1 MSVSHHHHH
10 HHEIEDEESE
20 RKTRVVVIITLV
32 TMVIE
37 IYAGIVTKS
46 MGLLAD
52 GWHMGTHA
60 GALSITLY
68 AYYYARTEKSVKDKR
83 ESVMALAGFTSGI
96 ILALVAIYIGLES
109 IDKVLNP
116 PEIQYTQ
123 AIAVA
128 FFGLIVNIVC
138 AYILGIEG
146 HDHDHSHDHDHDHS
160 HDHDHDHSHDHDHD
174 HSHDNKP
181 ENLERGTWDVALNTY
196 KEDFDAVKSVFDSYV
211 TPPDEIEDLN
221 RRGAYMHVLADALVS
236 ILILLALILGLL
248 NSKLAILDPMIGI
261 IGGIIIA
268 RWSLSLITES
278 KNQLLGI
285 D

>member
-20 RKTRVVVIITLV
+20 RKTRIVVIITLV

-68 AYYYARTEKSVKDKR
+68 AYYYARTEKTVKDKR
-83 ESVMALAGFTSGI
+83 EAVMALAGFTSGI

-109 IDKVLNP
+109 IDKVVNP
-116 PEIQYTQ
+116 PEIDYNT

-128 FFGLIVNIVC
+128 FFGLVVNIVC

-146 HDHDHSHDHDHDHS
+146 HHHHDHDHDHAPD
-160 HDHDHDHSHDHDHD
+160 HDHDHDHDH
-174 HSHDNKP
+174 
-181 ENLERGTWDVALNTY
+181 ENVERGTWDVALNTY
-196 KEDFDAVKSVFDSYV
+196 KEDFSAVKSVFDSYV
-211 TPPDEIEDLN
+211 TNPDEIEDLN

-236 ILILLALILGLL
+236 ILILVALALGFL
-248 NSKLAILDPMIGI
+248 NSKLAILDPLIGL

-268 RWSLSLITES
+268 RWSLSLISES

>member
-160 HDHDHDHSHDHDHD
+160 HDHDHDHSHD
-174 HSHDNKP
+174 NKP

>member
-1 MSVSHHHHH
+1 MSVGHHHHH

-20 RKTRVVVIITLV
+20 RKTRIVVIITLV

-60 GALSITLY
+60 GALAITLY

-96 ILALVAIYIGLES
+96 VLALVAIYIGLES
-109 IDKVLNP
+109 LDKVVNP
-116 PEIQYTQ
+116 QDIQFRE

-128 FFGLIVNIVC
+128 FFGLLVNIAC

-146 HDHDHSHDHDHDHS
+146 RHHHHDHNHKKS
-160 HDHDHDHSHDHDHD
+160 
-174 HSHDNKP
+174 
-181 ENLERGTWDVALNTY
+181 ERGTWNVALDTY
-196 KEDFDAVKSVFDSYV
+196 KEDFDTVKSVFDSYV
-211 TPPDEIEDLN
+211 TPADEIEDLN

-236 ILILLALILGLL
+236 ILILIALILGMLFP
-248 NSKLAILDPMIGI
+248 KLTILDPLIGV
-261 IGGIIIA
+261 IGGVIIA
-268 RWSLSLITES
+268 RWALSLITES

-285 D
+285 N

>member
-20 RKTRVVVIITLV
+20 RKTRIVVIITLV

-68 AYYYARTEKSVKDKR
+68 AYYYARTEKTVKDKR
-83 ESVMALAGFTSGI
+83 EAVMALAGFTSGI

-109 IDKVLNP
+109 IDKVVNP
-116 PEIQYTQ
+116 PEIDYNT
-123 AIAVA
+123 AIVVA
-128 FFGLIVNIVC
+128 FFGLVVNIVC

-146 HDHDHSHDHDHDHS
+146 HHHVHDHDHS
-160 HDHDHDHSHDHDHD
+160 HDDKHDHDHD
-174 HSHDNKP
+174 HKHEKS
-181 ENLERGTWDVALNTY
+181 ERGTWDVALDTY
-196 KEDFDAVKSVFDSYV
+196 KEDFSAVKSVFDSYV
-211 TPPDEIEDLN
+211 TNPDEIEDLN

-236 ILILLALILGLL
+236 ILILVALALGFI
-248 NSKLAILDPMIGI
+248 NSKLAILDPLIGL

-268 RWSLSLITES
+268 RWSLSLISES

>member
-1 MSVSHHHHH
+1 MVLGPHHHH
-10 HHEIEDEESE
+10 HHEIDDEESE
-20 RKTRVVVIITLV
+20 RKTRIVVVITLV

-68 AYYYARTEKSVKDKR
+68 AYYYARTEESVKGKR

-109 IDKVLNP
+109 LDKVVNP
-116 PEIQYTQ
+116 PDIQFSE

-128 FFGLIVNIVC
+128 SFGLLVNIAC

-146 HDHDHSHDHDHDHS
+146 HHHDHEHDHEHDHHHKKS
-160 HDHDHDHSHDHDHD
+160 
-174 HSHDNKP
+174 
-181 ENLERGTWDVALNTY
+181 ERGTWDVALNTY
-196 KEDFDAVKSVFDSYV
+196 KEDFDKVKSVFDSYV
-211 TPPDEIEDLN
+211 TPADEIEDLN

-236 ILILLALILGLL
+236 VLILIALVLGMLFP
-248 NSKLAILDPMIGI
+248 KLAILDPLIGI
-261 IGGIIIA
+261 IGGVIIA
-268 RWSLSLITES
+268 RWALSLITES

>member
-20 RKTRVVVIITLV
+20 RKTRIVVIITLV

-116 PEIQYTQ
+116 PEIQYIE
-123 AIAVA
+123 AITVA

-146 HDHDHSHDHDHDHS
+146 HHHDHSHEHDHDHS
-160 HDHDHDHSHDHDHD
+160 HEYDHGHEHEH
-174 HSHDNKP
+174 

-236 ILILLALILGLL
+236 ILILIALILGLL

-261 IGGIIIA
+261 IGGIIIG

>member
-1 MSVSHHHHH
+1 MVVGPHHHH
-10 HHEIEDEESE
+10 HHEIDDEESE
-20 RKTRVVVIITLV
+20 RKTRIVVVITLV

-68 AYYYARTEKSVKDKR
+68 AYYYARTEESVKGKR

-109 IDKVLNP
+109 LDKVVNP
-116 PEIQYTQ
+116 PDIQFTE

-128 FFGLIVNIVC
+128 SFGLLVNIAC

-146 HDHDHSHDHDHDHS
+146 HRHDHEHDHEHDHDHEHGHDHE
-160 HDHDHDHSHDHDHD
+160 HDHDHKKS
-174 HSHDNKP
+174 
-181 ENLERGTWDVALNTY
+181 ERGTWDVALNTY
-196 KEDFDAVKSVFDSYV
+196 KEDFDKVKSVFDSYV
-211 TPPDEIEDLN
+211 TPADEIDDLN

-236 ILILLALILGLL
+236 VLILIALVLGMLFP
-248 NSKLAILDPMIGI
+248 KLAILDPLIGI
-261 IGGIIIA
+261 IGGVIIA
-268 RWSLSLITES
+268 RWALSLITES

>member
-1 MSVSHHHHH
+1 MVVGPHHHH
-10 HHEIEDEESE
+10 HHEIDDEESE
-20 RKTRVVVIITLV
+20 RKTRIVVVITLV
-32 TMVIE
+32 TMIIE

-60 GALSITLY
+60 GALLITLY
-68 AYYYARTEKSVKDKR
+68 AYYYARTEESVKGKR

-109 IDKVLNP
+109 IDKVVNP
-116 PEIQYTQ
+116 PDIQFSE

-128 FFGLIVNIVC
+128 FFGLLVNIAC

-146 HDHDHSHDHDHDHS
+146 HHHNHDHDHNNDHRHDHNHDHN
-160 HDHDHDHSHDHDHD
+160 HDHDHNHKKS
-174 HSHDNKP
+174 
-181 ENLERGTWDVALNTY
+181 ERGTWNVALNTY
-196 KEDFDAVKSVFDSYV
+196 KEDFDKVKSVFDSYV
-211 TPPDEIEDLN
+211 TPADEIEDLN

-236 ILILLALILGLL
+236 VLILIALILGMLFP
-248 NSKLAILDPMIGI
+248 KLAILDPLIGI
-261 IGGIIIA
+261 IGGVIIA
-268 RWSLSLITES
+268 RWALSLITES

>member
-116 PEIQYTQ
+116 PEIQYIE
-123 AIAVA
+123 AITVA

-146 HDHDHSHDHDHDHS
+146 HHHDHSHEHDHDHS
-160 HDHDHDHSHDHDHD
+160 YEHDHGHEHEH
-174 HSHDNKP
+174 

-236 ILILLALILGLL
+236 ILILIALILGLL

-261 IGGIIIA
+261 IGGIIIG

>member
-109 IDKVLNP
+109 IDKVVNP

-146 HDHDHSHDHDHDHS
+146 HGHDHSHDHGHDQGHDHV
-160 HDHDHDHSHDHDHD
+160 
-174 HSHDNKP
+174 HSHDNKS

-278 KNQLLGI
+278 KNRLLGI

>member
-1 MSVSHHHHH
+1 MVVGPHHHH
-10 HHEIEDEESE
+10 HHEIDDEESE
-20 RKTRVVVIITLV
+20 RKTRIVVVITLV

-68 AYYYARTEKSVKDKR
+68 AYYYARTEESVKGKR

-109 IDKVLNP
+109 LDKVVNP
-116 PEIQYTQ
+116 PDIQFTE

-128 FFGLIVNIVC
+128 SFGLLVNIAC

-146 HDHDHSHDHDHDHS
+146 HHHDHEHGHEHDHEHDHEHGHDHEHDHDHKKS
-160 HDHDHDHSHDHDHD
+160 
-174 HSHDNKP
+174 
-181 ENLERGTWDVALNTY
+181 ERGTWDVALNTY
-196 KEDFDAVKSVFDSYV
+196 KEDFDKVKSVFDSYV
-211 TPPDEIEDLN
+211 TPADEIEDLN

-236 ILILLALILGLL
+236 VLILMALVLGMLFP
-248 NSKLAILDPMIGI
+248 KLAILDPLIGI
-261 IGGIIIA
+261 IGGVIIA
-268 RWSLSLITES
+268 RWALSLITES

>member
-1 MSVSHHHHH
+1 MSVGHHHHH

-68 AYYYARTEKSVKDKR
+68 AYYYARTEKSVKGKR

-116 PEIQYTQ
+116 PEIQYIE
-123 AIAVA
+123 AITVA

-146 HDHDHSHDHDHDHS
+146 HHHDHSHEHDHDHS
-160 HDHDHDHSHDHDHD
+160 HEHDHDHSHEYDHGHE
-174 HSHDNKP
+174 HEH

-236 ILILLALILGLL
+236 ILILIALILGLL

-261 IGGIIIA
+261 IGGIIIG

>member
-1 MSVSHHHHH
+1 MSVGHHHH

-20 RKTRVVVIITLV
+20 RKTRIVVIITLL
-32 TMVIE
+32 TMVVE

-68 AYYYARTEKSVKDKR
+68 AYYYARTEESVKGKR

-109 IDKVLNP
+109 LDKVVNP
-116 PEIQYTQ
+116 PDIQFRE
-123 AIAVA
+123 AITVA
-128 FFGLIVNIVC
+128 FFGLLVNIAC

-146 HDHDHSHDHDHDHS
+146 RQHDHDHDH
-160 HDHDHDHSHDHDHD
+160 DHDHNHKS
-174 HSHDNKP
+174 S
-181 ENLERGTWDVALNTY
+181 ERGTWNVALKTY
-196 KEDFDAVKSVFDSYV
+196 KEDFDTVKSVFDSYV
-211 TPPDEIEDLN
+211 TPADEIDDLN

-236 ILILLALILGLL
+236 VLILVALILGL
-248 NSKLAILDPMIGI
+248 
-261 IGGIIIA
+261 
-268 RWSLSLITES
+268 SLIH
-278 KNQLLGI
+278 I
-285 D
+285 

>member
-1 MSVSHHHHH
+1 MVVGPHHHH
-10 HHEIEDEESE
+10 HHEIDDEESE
-20 RKTRVVVIITLV
+20 RKTRIVVVITLV

-68 AYYYARTEKSVKDKR
+68 AYYYARTEESVKGKR

-109 IDKVLNP
+109 LDKVVNP
-116 PEIQYTQ
+116 PDIQFTE

-128 FFGLIVNIVC
+128 SFGLLVNIAC

-146 HDHDHSHDHDHDHS
+146 HHHDHEHGHEHDHEHDHEHGHDHEHDHDHKKS
-160 HDHDHDHSHDHDHD
+160 
-174 HSHDNKP
+174 
-181 ENLERGTWDVALNTY
+181 ERGTWDVALNTY
-196 KEDFDAVKSVFDSYV
+196 KEDFDKVKSVFDSYV
-211 TPPDEIEDLN
+211 TPADEIEDLN

-236 ILILLALILGLL
+236 VLILIALVLGMLFP
-248 NSKLAILDPMIGI
+248 KLAILDPLIGI
-261 IGGIIIA
+261 IGGVIIA
-268 RWSLSLITES
+268 RWALSLITES

>member
-109 IDKVLNP
+109 IDKVVNP

-146 HDHDHSHDHDHDHS
+146 HGHDHSHDHGHDQGHDHV
-160 HDHDHDHSHDHDHD
+160 
-174 HSHDNKP
+174 HSHDNKS

>member
-146 HDHDHSHDHDHDHS
+146 HGHDHSHDHGHDQGHDHV
-160 HDHDHDHSHDHDHD
+160 
-174 HSHDNKP
+174 HSHDNKS

-278 KNQLLGI
+278 KNRLLGI

>member
-10 HHEIEDEESE
+10 SHEIDDEESE
-20 RKTRVVVIITLV
+20 RKTRIVIIITLV

-68 AYYYARTEKSVKDKR
+68 AYYYARTEKSVKDKK

-96 ILALVAIYIGLES
+96 ILALVALYIGLES
-109 IDKVLNP
+109 IDRVINR
-116 PEIQYTQ
+116 PEIQYEE

-146 HDHDHSHDHDHDHS
+146 HVHNSDHDHDHDHDHN
-160 HDHDHDHSHDHDHD
+160 HDHDD
-174 HSHDNKP
+174 KK
-181 ENLERGTWDVALNTY
+181 LERGTWNVALNTY
-196 KEDFDAVKSVFDSYV
+196 KEDFSAVKSVFDSYV
-211 TPPDEIEDLN
+211 TNPDEIDDLN

-236 ILILLALILGLL
+236 ILILIALILGMI
-248 NSKLAILDPMIGI
+248 SSSLAVLDPLIGL

-268 RWSLSLITES
+268 RWSISLISES

-285 D
+285 K

>member
-1 MSVSHHHHH
+1 MVIGPHHHH
-10 HHEIEDEESE
+10 HHEIDDEESE
-20 RKTRVVVIITLV
+20 RKTRIVVVITLV

-68 AYYYARTEKSVKDKR
+68 AYYYARTEESVKGKR

-109 IDKVLNP
+109 LDKVVNP
-116 PEIQYTQ
+116 PDIQFSE

-128 FFGLIVNIVC
+128 FFGLLVNIAC

-146 HDHDHSHDHDHDHS
+146 HHHNHDHEHDHEHDHDHDNA
-160 HDHDHDHSHDHDHD
+160 HDHDHNHKES
-174 HSHDNKP
+174 
-181 ENLERGTWDVALNTY
+181 ERGTWNVALNTY
-196 KEDFDAVKSVFDSYV
+196 KDDFDKVKSVFDSYV
-211 TPPDEIEDLN
+211 TPAGEIEDLN

-236 ILILLALILGLL
+236 VLILIALVLGMLFP
-248 NSKLAILDPMIGI
+248 KLAILDPLIGI
-261 IGGIIIA
+261 IGGVIIA
-268 RWSLSLITES
+268 RWALSLITES

>member
-1 MSVSHHHHH
+1 MSVGHHH

-20 RKTRVVVIITLV
+20 RKTRIVVIITLV

-60 GALSITLY
+60 SALSITLY
-68 AYYYARTEKSVKDKR
+68 AYYYARTEESVKGKR

-109 IDKVLNP
+109 LDKVVNP
-116 PEIQYTQ
+116 PDIQFRE

-128 FFGLIVNIVC
+128 FFGLLVNIAC

-146 HDHDHSHDHDHDHS
+146 RHHDHDHNHEHDHDHNHE
-160 HDHDHDHSHDHDHD
+160 HDHDHNHEHDHDHKN
-174 HSHDNKP
+174 S
-181 ENLERGTWDVALNTY
+181 ERGTWNVALNTY
-196 KEDFDAVKSVFDSYV
+196 KEDFDTVKSVFDSYV
-211 TPPDEIEDLN
+211 TPADEIEDLN

-236 ILILLALILGLL
+236 VLILIALILGMFFP
-248 NSKLAILDPMIGI
+248 KLAILDPLIGI
-261 IGGIIIA
+261 IGGVIIA
-268 RWSLSLITES
+268 RWALSLITES

>member
-1 MSVSHHHHH
+1 MSASHHH

-20 RKTRVVVIITLV
+20 RKTLIVVVVTLV

-37 IYAGIVTKS
+37 LYAGIVTKS

-83 ESVMALAGFTSGI
+83 EAVMALAGFTSGI
-96 ILALVAIYIGLES
+96 VLALVALYIGLES

-116 PEIQYTQ
+116 PEVKYQE
-123 AIAVA
+123 AIIVA
-128 FFGLIVNIVC
+128 FFGLLVNIVC

-146 HDHDHSHDHDHDHS
+146 HHHDHDHS
-160 HDHDHDHSHDHDHD
+160 HDDDHNHEDDHSHDHDD
-174 HSHDNKP
+174 KNT
-181 ENLERGTWDVALNTY
+181 ERGTWDVALNTY
-196 KEDFDAVKSVFDSYV
+196 KEDFDNVKSVFNSYV

-221 RRGAYMHVLADALVS
+221 RRAAYMHVLADALVS
-236 ILILLALILGLL
+236 ILILVALILGML
-248 NSKLAILDPMIGI
+248 NSGLAILDPLIGI

-268 RWSLSLITES
+268 RWALSLINVS

>member
-1 MSVSHHHHH
+1 MVVGPHHHH
-10 HHEIEDEESE
+10 HHEIDDEESE
-20 RKTRVVVIITLV
+20 RKTRIVVVITLV

-68 AYYYARTEKSVKDKR
+68 AYYYARTEESVKGKR

-109 IDKVLNP
+109 LDKVVNP
-116 PEIQYTQ
+116 PDIQFTE

-128 FFGLIVNIVC
+128 SFGLLVNIAC

-146 HDHDHSHDHDHDHS
+146 HHHDHEHDHGHDHEHDHEHGHDHEHDHDHKKS
-160 HDHDHDHSHDHDHD
+160 
-174 HSHDNKP
+174 
-181 ENLERGTWDVALNTY
+181 ERGTWDVALNTY
-196 KEDFDAVKSVFDSYV
+196 KEDFDKVKSVFDSYV
-211 TPPDEIEDLN
+211 TPADEIEDLN

-236 ILILLALILGLL
+236 VLILIALVLGMLFP
-248 NSKLAILDPMIGI
+248 KLAILDPLIGI
-261 IGGIIIA
+261 IGGVIIA
-268 RWSLSLITES
+268 RWALSLITES

>member
-1 MSVSHHHHH
+1 MVVGPHHHH
-10 HHEIEDEESE
+10 HHEIDDEESE
-20 RKTRVVVIITLV
+20 RKTRIVVVITLV

-68 AYYYARTEKSVKDKR
+68 AYYYARTEESVKGKR

-109 IDKVLNP
+109 LDKVVNP
-116 PEIQYTQ
+116 PDIQFSE

-128 FFGLIVNIVC
+128 FFGLLVNIAC

-146 HDHDHSHDHDHDHS
+146 HHHNHDHEHDHEHDHDHDNA
-160 HDHDHDHSHDHDHD
+160 HDHDHNHKES
-174 HSHDNKP
+174 
-181 ENLERGTWDVALNTY
+181 ERGTWNVALNTY
-196 KEDFDAVKSVFDSYV
+196 KDDFDKVKSVFDSYV
-211 TPPDEIEDLN
+211 TPADEIEDLN

-236 ILILLALILGLL
+236 VLILIALVLGMLFP
-248 NSKLAILDPMIGI
+248 KLAILDPLIGI
-261 IGGIIIA
+261 IGGVIIA
-268 RWSLSLITES
+268 RWALSLITES

>member
-10 HHEIEDEESE
+10 HHEIDDEESE
-20 RKTRVVVIITLV
+20 RKTRLVIIITLV

-68 AYYYARTEKSVKDKR
+68 AYYYARTEKSVKDKK

-96 ILALVAIYIGLES
+96 VLALVALYIGLES
-109 IDKVLNP
+109 IDKVINQ
-116 PEIQYTQ
+116 PEIKYEE

-146 HDHDHSHDHDHDHS
+146 HVHNHDHNHDHNHVHNHDHDHDH
-160 HDHDHDHSHDHDHD
+160 DHGD
-174 HSHDNKP
+174 KK
-181 ENLERGTWDVALNTY
+181 LERGTWNVALNTY
-196 KEDFDAVKSVFDSYV
+196 KEDFSAVKSVFDSYV
-211 TPPDEIEDLN
+211 TNPDEIDDLN

-236 ILILLALILGLL
+236 ILILIALILGMI
-248 NSKLAILDPMIGI
+248 SSSLAVLDPLIGL
-261 IGGIIIA
+261 IGGVIIA
-268 RWSLSLITES
+268 RWSISLISES

-285 D
+285 K

>member
-1 MSVSHHHHH
+1 MSVGHHHHH

-20 RKTRVVVIITLV
+20 RKTRIVVIITLV

-96 ILALVAIYIGLES
+96 VLALVAIYIGLES
-109 IDKVLNP
+109 LDKVVNP
-116 PEIQYTQ
+116 QDIQFRE

-128 FFGLIVNIVC
+128 FFGLLVNIAC
-138 AYILGIEG
+138 AYILGIDLGIEG
-146 HDHDHSHDHDHDHS
+146 RHHDHDHGHEHDHDHDHE
-160 HDHDHDHSHDHDHD
+160 HDHDHDH
-174 HSHDNKP
+174 NKS
-181 ENLERGTWDVALNTY
+181 ERGTWNVALDTY
-196 KEDFDAVKSVFDSYV
+196 KEDFDTVKSVFDSYV
-211 TPPDEIEDLN
+211 TPADEIEDLN

-236 ILILLALILGLL
+236 VLILIALILGMLFP
-248 NSKLAILDPMIGI
+248 KLTILDPLIGV
-261 IGGIIIA
+261 IGGVIIA
-268 RWSLSLITES
+268 RWALSLITES

-285 D
+285 N

>member
-1 MSVSHHHHH
+1 MVVGPHHHH
-10 HHEIEDEESE
+10 HHEIDDEESE
-20 RKTRVVVIITLV
+20 RKTRIVVVITLV

-68 AYYYARTEKSVKDKR
+68 AYYYARTEESVKGKR

-109 IDKVLNP
+109 LDKVVNP
-116 PEIQYTQ
+116 PDIQFSE

-128 FFGLIVNIVC
+128 FFGLLVNIAC

-146 HDHDHSHDHDHDHS
+146 HHHNHDHEHDHEHDHDHDNA
-160 HDHDHDHSHDHDHD
+160 HDHDHNHKES
-174 HSHDNKP
+174 
-181 ENLERGTWDVALNTY
+181 ERGTWNVALNTY
-196 KEDFDAVKSVFDSYV
+196 KDDFDKVKSVFDSYV
-211 TPPDEIEDLN
+211 TPADEIEDLN

-236 ILILLALILGLL
+236 VLILIALILGMLFP
-248 NSKLAILDPMIGI
+248 KLAILDPLIGI
-261 IGGIIIA
+261 IGGVIIA
-268 RWSLSLITES
+268 RWALSLITES

>member
-1 MSVSHHHHH
+1 MVVGPHHHH
-10 HHEIEDEESE
+10 HHEIDDEESE
-20 RKTRVVVIITLV
+20 RKTRIVVVITLV

-60 GALSITLY
+60 GALAITLY
-68 AYYYARTEKSVKDKR
+68 AYYYARTEESVKGKR

-109 IDKVLNP
+109 LDKVVNP
-116 PEIQYTQ
+116 PDIQFTE

-128 FFGLIVNIVC
+128 SFGLLVNIAC

-146 HDHDHSHDHDHDHS
+146 HHHDHEHDHEHGHDHEHDHDHKKS
-160 HDHDHDHSHDHDHD
+160 
-174 HSHDNKP
+174 
-181 ENLERGTWDVALNTY
+181 ERGTWDVALNTY
-196 KEDFDAVKSVFDSYV
+196 KEDFDKVKSVFDSYV
-211 TPPDEIEDLN
+211 TPADEIEDLN

-236 ILILLALILGLL
+236 VLILIALVLGMLFP
-248 NSKLAILDPMIGI
+248 KLAILDPLIGI
-261 IGGIIIA
+261 IGGVIIA
-268 RWSLSLITES
+268 RWALSLITES